1 MFMLFVEATLFHHVH
16 STQRPQK
23 KGGGGKPG
31 GVLDDMV
38 LLLVEIRPK
47 FVRYII
53 YIYDSSELAGYSIV
67 NINLYIYPTNW
78 WYTQ

>member
-53 YIYDSSELAGYSIV
+53 YI
-67 NINLYIYPTNW
+67 
-78 WYTQ
+78 